1 MMAAT
6 RAQLGVTAGVG
17 RNERRRRVG
26 VVVDGEQ
33 QGKVS
38 LAAPRPYPGGA
49 ATRLVGRDALDSYVL
64 RAGVA
69 AALPGGEVVMGLRQP
84 GRRGK
89 AGRLMAAGRV
99 LPPSAAVEAGDLE
112 RGRRPPIRERQ
123 HEERAGQKAEA
134 DSEIAA
140 CHPAVARCPQ
150 PGASKAY
157 AVLRIRAARCAA
169 QAMPLSH
176 ARGACRN
183 GQQLPRRAAAGPLIG
198 RWWFDPGTRLKYAS
212 PAMPAGR

>member
-1 MMAAT
+1 
-6 RAQLGVTAGVG
+6 
-17 RNERRRRVG
+17 
-26 VVVDGEQ
+26 
-33 QGKVS
+33 
-38 LAAPRPYPGGA
+38 
-49 ATRLVGRDALDSYVL
+49 
-64 RAGVA
+64 
-69 AALPGGEVVMGLRQP
+69 
-84 GRRGK
+84 
-89 AGRLMAAGRV
+89 
-99 LPPSAAVEAGDLE
+99 
-112 RGRRPPIRERQ
+112 
-123 HEERAGQKAEA
+123 
-134 DSEIAA
+134 
-140 CHPAVARCPQ
+140 VARCPQ